1 MLGPL
6 LFTLLSHHLLNSLH
20 NIFNANK
27 IPSAPSTNAQHF
39 SDWIP
44 RETIMHEH
52 QKMLALWK
60 ELLGCS
66 RCCWEETGSRNH
78 DE

>member
-1 MLGPL
+1 
-6 LFTLLSHHLLNSLH
+6 
-20 NIFNANK
+20 
-27 IPSAPSTNAQHF
+27 
-39 SDWIP
+39 
-44 RETIMHEH
+44 MHEH